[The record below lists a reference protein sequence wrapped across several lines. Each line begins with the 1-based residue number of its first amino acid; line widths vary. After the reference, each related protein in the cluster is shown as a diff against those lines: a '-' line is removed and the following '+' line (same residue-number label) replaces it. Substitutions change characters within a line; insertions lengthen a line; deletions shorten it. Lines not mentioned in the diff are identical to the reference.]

1 MWIPPQTSTIA
12 SHLPK
17 AMGLAFSQARA
28 RRVGVATELPD
39 DATPAQRERFAQGE
53 GGVLVPLM
61 CVDKLP
67 EEIESFDALLR
78 ESRQFE
84 NPAQPWRLVF
94 TAALS
99 GTPGKAPSDEDADR
113 VLRRMVEAVKTGAF
127 SAYLPFNREGQPV
140 RLG

>member
-1 MWIPPQTSTIA
+1 MQVKTEINSFDDLLRA
-12 SHLPK
+12 ARSHRERQRLLFVF
-17 AMGLAFSQARA
+17 AG
-28 RRVGVATELPD
+28 TELPD
-39 DATPAQRERFAQGE
+39 EATPEQRERFAQGE

-67 EEIESFDALLR
+67 EELESCDARVR
-78 ESRQFE
+78 ESQQVE
-84 NPAQPWRLVF
+84 QPGPPWRLVF

-99 GTPGKAPSDEDADR
+99 GTAAQAPSDDDADK

-127 SAYLPFNREGQPV
+127 SAYLPFNRDGQPV